1 MDKEIVG
8 QKLKYL
14 RRKEKYSME
23 KLANTFNDLYNSN
36 ISKSMISN
44 WETGKYLISGKNL
57 ELYINYFQ
65 APLTYFTKDY
75 VKPKDFKIHKTIMKT
90 AEDIVD
96 KVNFDKVNIDWLSEE
111 HLSFVINELNSNLDK
126 LNIDGLVKVSEY
138 SKDIAKIDEYL
149 LNEYKKDK

>member
-57 ELYINYFQ
+57 ELYINYFD
-65 APLTYFTKDY
+65 APLTYFTRDY
-75 VKPKDFKIHKTIMKT
+75 VDPKDFKIHKSIMRI
-90 AEDIVD
+90 AEKFVD
-96 KVNFDKVNIDWLSEE
+96 KANKNWTSEQ
-111 HLSFVINELNSNLDK
+111 HLSFVIDELNSNLDK
-126 LNIDGLVKVSEY
+126 LNIDGLLKVLEY
-138 SKDIAKIDEYL
+138 SKDIAKIEDYV
-149 LNEYKKDK
+149 LNEYKNNK